1 MIPKL
6 RFPEF
11 SDSMKYSTVKSL
23 SEKLNVGFV
32 GTCEPYFTSE
42 KEGVLLL
49 RTGNIK
55 GVKIDLASVRYVT
68 SEFHVKNE
76 KSKVEPLDLLLA
88 RHGGKGE
95 ICLVPKDFQVAN
107 CLNIVILR
115 TNKCYLDPYYFR
127 YLYSTHEV
135 QKQIYAFTAGSTQ
148 SVINTSAIGKLRV
161 YYPSIAEQKKTAVF
175 FDIIDQKIN
184 LLTKKKEAL
193 ETYKKGLMQKIF
205 SQELRFKREDGTDY
219 PEWKKV
225 TLGSSCKI
233 LRGKGL
239 PKSEISS
246 DGSYKCI
253 HYGELFTFY
262 REVIPFVESLTD
274 NTDGIPSKSGDIL
287 MPSSDVTP
295 NGLMTA
301 SMIKEEKVFLGG
313 DINVI
318 RPNETMHQEEYSW
331 DSAFLSFY
339 LNSIPKILMRLISG
353 TTVKHLYSKDLNGI
367 ELFQPTKN
375 EQELYSSLFLS
386 INAKIE
392 IIEKQIFHT
401 QNLKKG
407 LLQQM
412 FV

>member
-1 MIPKL
+1 MNLTATFPKYTL
-6 RFPEF
+6 NELCSFIRDG
-11 SDSMKYSTVKSL
+11 SHATHKDIDSKYYLLSAKNVINGSLEL
-23 SEKLNVGFV
+23 SEDERTISLKDYQTIYSKYNLSKGDVLLTIV
-32 GTCEPYFTSE
+32 GTLGRCC
-42 KEGVLLL
+42 
-49 RTGNIK
+49 I
-55 GVKIDLASVRYVT
+55 IDNPSHIAFQRSV
-68 SEFHVKNE
+68 
-76 KSKVEPLDLLLA
+76 A
-88 RHGGKGE
+88 
-95 ICLVPKDFQVAN
+95 
-107 CLNIVILR
+107 ILR
-115 TNKCYLDPYYFR
+115 TDKCPSE
-127 YLYSTHEV
+127 YLYHYF
-135 QKQIYAFTAGSTQ
+135 QTQ
-148 SVINTSAIGKLRV
+148 SFQRDLNRIAVRSAQTGVYLGELGKLRIPLAPEKV
-161 YYPSIAEQKKTAVF
+161 QIA
-175 FDIIDQKIN
+175 IINRLSSTEKKIN

-193 ETYKKGLMQKIF
+193 ETYKKGLMLKIF

-233 LRGKGL
+233 IRGKGL

-262 REVIPFVESLTD
+262 GEVIPFVESLTD

-301 SMIKEEKVFLGG
+301 SMIKEDKVFLGG

-339 LNSIPKILMRLISG
+339 LNSMPKVLMRLISG
-353 TTVKHLYSKDLNGI
+353 TTIKHLYSKDLKGV

-392 IIEKQIFHT
+392 IIEKQIFHS